1 MTKDSISS
9 MRHAIYLVLDCC
21 NIPMTSGFLFQ
32 LLTMCQIYINLAV
45 HESYQGICVIEII
58 DIFDKYLLTLLDFL
72 H

>member
-32 LLTMCQIYINLAV
+32 LLTMCQIYRNLAV
-45 HESYQGICVIEII
+45 IMKVI
-58 DIFDKYLLTLLDFL
+58 KAYVLLKSSTYLKNIY
-72 H
+72 